1 MCRKVFLFLNWAVEQ
16 NDDGKGREPYLAWNW
31 ELADLM
37 ENREIYKESGIAYG
51 FYTPLAPP
59 DSKGVL
65 LFKSVENCNQ
75 I

>member
-16 NDDGKGREPYLAWNW
+16 TDDGKGRQPYLAWIW

-37 ENREIYKESGIAYG
+37 ENREMYKESGTAYG
-51 FYTPLAPP
+51 FTLHLFPP

-65 LFKSVENCNQ
+65 LFKNVENCNQ

>member
-1 MCRKVFLFLNWAVEQ
+1 MQEGVFIFKLSSWAKWWWE
-16 NDDGKGREPYLAWNW
+16 GKGREPYLAWNW

-65 LFKSVENCNQ
+65 LF
-75 I
+75 